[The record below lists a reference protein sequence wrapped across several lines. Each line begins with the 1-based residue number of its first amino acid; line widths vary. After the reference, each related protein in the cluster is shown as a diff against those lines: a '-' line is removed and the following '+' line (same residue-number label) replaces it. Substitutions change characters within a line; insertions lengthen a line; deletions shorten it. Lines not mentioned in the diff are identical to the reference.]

1 MLETDEI
8 EQMHKKRERR
18 LSNKLPELPAEFL
31 YGSDAH
37 KKSEVLKKREN
48 LHLQQQQQ
56 QQQQKLPHIPHP
68 GVVAKGG
75 LLQEIEREDV
85 AEQIHRGKEQLA
97 KFETKILP
105 QKSFKRH

>member
-1 MLETDEI
+1 
-8 EQMHKKRERR
+8 MHKKRDRR
-18 LSNKLPELPAEFL
+18 LSNKLPELPNEFL

-37 KKSEVLKKREN
+37 KKSEIIKKREI
-48 LHLQQQQQ
+48 LHQQQQ

-105 QKSFKRH
+105 QKSLKRH